1 MKKLIVIGATTLA
14 ALGVALGVAPSAN
27 AYPET
32 SCNVTVDA
40 QKVESGTKLKVEGDS
55 ALVVTD
61 SPRASVAGAQWR
73 AEFNGVV
80 RTATADHFTTT
91 FPVPKVST
99 KTVLVLTVQ
108 AVMPD
113 ATTTCEKML
122 NITVLPSGTDVVPPD
137 HHLPNTGG
145 PRLAL
150 LFAGIGLVLAGG
162 VAIQQA
168 RRRAVGVEA

>member
-40 QKVESGTKLKVEGDS
+40 QKVESGSKLTVDADS
-55 ALVVTD
+55 TLIVTD
-61 SPRASVAGAQWR
+61 NPRAAVAGTKWR
-73 AEFNGVV
+73 AEFDGNV

-91 FPVPKVST
+91 FPVPKVT
-99 KTVLVLTVQ
+99 AKTVLVLTVQ
-108 AVMPD
+108 AIMPD
-113 ATTTCEKML
+113 ATTTCEKTL
-122 NITVLPSGTDVVPPD
+122 NITVLPGGTDVVPPD

-150 LFAGIGLVLAGG
+150 LVAGIGLVLVGG

-168 RRRAVGVEA
+168 RRRAEGAGA